1 MRYALSS
8 VHNLSSTG
16 GRQCKIFFIEPV
28 LQWCRVDGDD
38 LTFAN
43 TEIQPAAHSKAR
55 YVFMFRESGYS
66 RKILT
71 PGNRVTR
78 VMAHIDV
85 SLYNSFII
93 ISHDI
98 MFIRRITLCE
108 LAISGKQLAAAIRGL
123 ITPFYDYHQQ
133 RLRVKVI
140 ICPTKKRKKEKNTNA
155 CDLKV

>member
-1 MRYALSS
+1 MRYVLLS
-8 VHNLSSTG
+8 VYNLLRNDS
-16 GRQCKIFFIEPV
+16 KIFFIEHI

-43 TEIQPAAHSKAR
+43 TEIHPVHSKAR

-78 VMAHIDV
+78 VIAHIDV

-108 LAISGKQLAAAIRGL
+108 LAISGKQLAAAIV
-123 ITPFYDYHQQ
+123 D
-133 RLRVKVI
+133 
-140 ICPTKKRKKEKNTNA
+140 
-155 CDLKV
+155 